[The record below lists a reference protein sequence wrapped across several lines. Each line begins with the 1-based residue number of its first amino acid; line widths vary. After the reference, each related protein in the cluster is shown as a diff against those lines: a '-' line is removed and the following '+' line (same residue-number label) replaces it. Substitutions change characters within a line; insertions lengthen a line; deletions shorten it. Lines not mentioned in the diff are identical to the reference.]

1 MSVYPVK
8 KKQTENDYKLKKGYN
23 MGFTLSQ
30 RSLDRL
36 DGVNED
42 MVRVVKKAIDVS
54 KIDFGVICGL
64 RTVEE
69 QEALL
74 AKGAS
79 QTMKSKHLDGLAVDL
94 MAYIGGRASWELNV
108 YDDIA
113 DAMKEAAKLENVG
126 IRWGAAWQID
136 DMRTWEGTMEEA
148 MNAYVDL
155 RRGQGRRP
163 FIDGPHFELS

>member
-1 MSVYPVK
+1 
-8 KKQTENDYKLKKGYN
+8 

-36 DGVNED
+36 EGVHDD
-42 MVRVVKKAIDVS
+42 MVRVVKKAIDVT
-54 KIDFGVICGL
+54 KIDFGVICGM
-64 RTVEE
+64 RTIEE
-69 QEALL
+69 QEALV

-79 QTMKSKHLDGLAVDL
+79 QTMKSKHLEGLAVDL
-94 MAYIGGRASWELNV
+94 MAYVGGRASWELNL

-113 DAMKEAAKLENVG
+113 DAMKEAAKLEDVP
-126 IRWGAAWQID
+126 IRWGAAWHID
-136 DMRTWEGTMEEA
+136 NIANWDGTMEEA
-148 MNAYVDL
+148 MNAYIDL